1 MIKIIFL
8 KIVLLGSILNA
19 EQNIQNIFENGNKF
33 YFNKNYSMAI
43 QSYNKILNLGFY
55 HENLFFNLGNAYYQ
69 NNELGNAIWSYEKG
83 LKINPF
89 DKDLVYNLSFC
100 NSKIADNVIRPKQF
114 FLFNFYLNTI
124 RYLSFP
130 KWFVLFSITFF
141 LWCLLNS
148 IIKVFNY
155 KKNIFFKSFR
165 SFLLFSLL
173 IILLFLYDI
182 IFNLSKVNN
191 GIVVTETID
200 ILSAPS
206 KNSNLVYTMNEG
218 SKLKIIN
225 FNDLWYEI
233 ELLDGNKGWVLKNNI
248 KEL

>member
-8 KIVLLGSILNA
+8 KIALLGSILNA
-19 EQNIQNIFENGNKF
+19 EQNIQNLFDDGNKF
-33 YFNKNYSMAI
+33 YFNQNYSMAI

-83 LKINPF
+83 LKINPI

-100 NSKIADNVIRPKQF
+100 NSKLVDNIIRPKQF
-114 FLFNFYLNTI
+114 FLFSFYLNTI
-124 RYLSFP
+124 RYLSFS
-130 KWFVLFSITFF
+130 KWFVLFSLTFF

-148 IIKVFNY
+148 IIKVFNF
-155 KKNIFFKSFR
+155 KKNIFFKTFR

-191 GIVVTETID
+191 GIVVAETID
-200 ILSAPS
+200 ILSEPS
-206 KNSNLVYTMNEG
+206 KNSNLVYKMNEG